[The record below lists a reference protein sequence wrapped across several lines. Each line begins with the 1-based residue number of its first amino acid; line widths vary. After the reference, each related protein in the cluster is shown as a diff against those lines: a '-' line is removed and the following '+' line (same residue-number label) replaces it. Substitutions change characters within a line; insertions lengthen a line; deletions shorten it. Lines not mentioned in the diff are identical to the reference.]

1 MTNYPKSN
9 YSKQSRSKTDNA
21 ALSITAYAGISLSTF
36 FLVGSIFTVLD
47 LIIWG
52 AVGYYS
58 YNYLNQKNSTKKAL
72 YVVLAVAVITAIIFG
87 GLF

>member
-9 YSKQSRSKTDNA
+9 YSKQSRSKTDNI
-21 ALSITAYAGISLSTF
+21 LLKLTAFAGISLSTF
-36 FLVGSIFTVLD
+36 FLVGTVFSLFD
-47 LIIWG
+47 ILFWG

-58 YNYLNQKNSTKKAL
+58 YNYLNRNKSTKAANYIVIGVGAL
-72 YVVLAVAVITAIIFG
+72 TAIIFG